1 MKKDIRL
8 AAFLALSV
16 VLSLIE
22 SFIPIINGSFFGIKV
37 GISNV
42 VFIYILYKYS
52 YKEAIFLSVLRVILV
67 GMIRTGIFNTTF
79 FFSLS
84 GALVSM
90 TMMFLFKKITKL
102 SIIGISIIGSIS
114 HMMTQLFCTFL
125 FIENFNILYIMP
137 LILVS
142 SCITGIITGI
152 ISKML
157 IEKI

>member
-52 YKEAIFLSVLRVILV
+52 YKEAIFLSILRVILI

-102 SIIGISIIGSIS
+102 SIKE
-114 HMMTQLFCTFL
+114 
-125 FIENFNILYIMP
+125 IEELQ
-137 LILVS
+137 S
-142 SCITGIITGI
+142 
-152 ISKML
+152 
-157 IEKI
+157 